1 MIIVEY
7 MEQISMRDKPICNVF
22 QAVTVFLV
30 IEAALVALFLL
41 VMEAIW

>member
-1 MIIVEY
+1 MITAECS
-7 MEQISMRDKPICNVF
+7 EQISMRYAIH
-22 QAVTVFLV
+22 AVTVFLL

>member
-7 MEQISMRDKPICNVF
+7 MEQISMQDKPVCNVF

-41 VMEAIW
+41 VTEALC

>member
-7 MEQISMRDKPICNVF
+7 MERISMSDKPVYNVF
-22 QAVTVFLV
+22 QSITVFLV

-41 VMEAIW
+41 VTEALC